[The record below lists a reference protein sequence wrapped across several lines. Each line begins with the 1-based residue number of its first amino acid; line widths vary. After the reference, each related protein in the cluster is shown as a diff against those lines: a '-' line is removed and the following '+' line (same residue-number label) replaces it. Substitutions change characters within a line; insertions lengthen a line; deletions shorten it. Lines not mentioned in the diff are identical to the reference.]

1 MPSIAVNNKDISQD
15 NNNLGSP
22 YDYINLMK
30 PRVMSLVVFTAFV
43 GYYNAAPVLG
53 NSINPFLALIGIF
66 AIALGAGASG
76 VLNQWYDKDI
86 DVLMDRT
93 KNRPIA
99 SGKIQPSEALSF
111 GIITSILSIIILGL
125 SVNWLAASLLAF
137 TIFFYAVVYTM
148 WLKRHTV
155 QNIVIGGAAGAFPP
169 VIGHIC
175 ATGSIGLEALILFL
189 IIFLWTP
196 PHFWALAL
204 VNKSDYIAAKI
215 PMLPIIYGDITTRKN
230 IFIYSL
236 LLMPCAY
243 LPWILNYSGNFYMI
257 VVTLL
262 NIEFI
267 RRSIYVIKENKDSER
282 GLFVYSIFYLSILFA
297 SICFDK
303 LISNFMIG

>member
-1 MPSIAVNNKDISQD
+1 MPSIAANTKDISQD
-15 NNNLGSP
+15 TNNLGSP
-22 YDYINLMK
+22 YDYINFMK

-43 GYYNAAPVLG
+43 GYYNAVPILG

-111 GIITSILSIIILGL
+111 GVITSILSIIILGL
-125 SVNWLAASLLAF
+125 SINWLAASLLAF

-169 VIGHIC
+169 IIGHIC
-175 ATGSIGLEALILFL
+175 ATGSIGLESLILFL

-204 VNKSDYIAAKI
+204 VNKSDYKAAKI
-215 PMLPIIYGDITTRKN
+215 PMLPIIYGDMATRKN

-267 RRSIYVIKENKDSER
+267 RRSIYVLKENRDSER

>member
-1 MPSIAVNNKDISQD
+1 MPSIAVNTKDVSQD
-15 NNNLGSP
+15 TNNLGSP

-43 GYYNAAPVLG
+43 GYYNAVPLLG
-53 NSINPFLALIGIF
+53 SSINPFLALIGIF

-93 KNRPIA
+93 KNRPIP

-111 GIITSILSIIILGL
+111 GIIMSILSIIILGL
-125 SVNWLAASLLAF
+125 SINWLAASLLAF

-169 VIGHIC
+169 IIGHIC

-204 VNKSDYIAAKI
+204 VNKSDYRAANI
-215 PMLPIIYGDITTRKN
+215 PMLPIIYGDMATRKN

-236 LLMPCAY
+236 LLMPCGY

-267 RRSIYVIKENKDSER
+267 RRSIYVIKKNKDSER
-282 GLFVYSIFYLSILFA
+282 CLFVYSIFYLSILFA

>member
-15 NNNLGSP
+15 TNNLGSP

-43 GYYNAAPVLG
+43 GYYNAPSLLD

-111 GIITSILSIIILGL
+111 GIIISILSIIILGL

-204 VNKSDYIAAKI
+204 VNKSDYRAAKI
-215 PMLPIIYGDITTRKN
+215 PMLPIIYGDIATRKN

-267 RRSIYVIKENKDSER
+267 RRSIYVIRENKDSER